1 MVSSKNIENIVDRE
15 KKSNIE
21 VMEMAMY
28 KRSLIR
34 IIRERQMKLLGDICR
49 KNGIEKQVLCG
60 KIEGRRS
67 RGRQRIKYMDS
78 LNNYVTNKSLS
89 NTEIIRKTD
98 SRR

>member
-1 MVSSKNIENIVDRE
+1 
-15 KKSNIE
+15 
-21 VMEMAMY
+21 MAMY

-34 IIRERQMKLLGDICR
+34 IIRERQMKFLGHICR

-60 KIEGRRS
+60 KIERRRS

-78 LNNYVTNKSLS
+78 LNKYVNNKSLS

-98 SRR
+98 NRREWRAPDLTLEEEEYE